1 MRIYKAKDYEEM
13 SRKAAGIVS
22 AQIIMKP
29 DCVLGLATG
38 STPVGLYKQLI
49 EWYRNGDLDFSGVR
63 TVNLDEYKGISREN
77 DQSYYYFMHQNLFDH
92 VNIPAGNTHLP
103 DGMEP
108 DSEKEC
114 RRYEELIQSMGSV
127 DLQLLGIGHN
137 GHIGFNEPGEAFEKE
152 THCVDLTQSTIE
164 ASNMI
169 SKDVLVISWEN
180 HYQNVYDLLKN
191 GFKVINCSWQPLYVV
206 SGIFEHERYH
216 FEDILDWNVYEW
228 KHWWPE
234 SDASLN
240 PIQIQPTEQVL
251 GAQICAW
258 GLTYEREIQRIVENL
273 AALSERSWSVKR
285 ICNKYD
291 YQNKAYKIL
300 DKIYMLISE
309 E

>member
-29 DCVLGLATG
+29 ECVLGLATG

-108 DSEKEC
+108 DSGKEC

-137 GHIGFNEPGEAFEKE
+137 GHIGFNEPADAFDKLV
-152 THCVDLTQSTIE
+152 HCVNLTQSTIE
-164 ASNMI
+164 ANKRFFASAEEVPRQAYTMGI
-169 SKDVLVISWEN
+169 QTIMRSKKILIIANGEGKADIVRDAFFGPITPMVPASVLQLHNDVTLVADE
-180 HYQNVYDLLKN
+180 
-191 GFKVINCSWQPLYVV
+191 
-206 SGIFEHERYH
+206 
-216 FEDILDWNVYEW
+216 
-228 KHWWPE
+228 
-234 SDASLN
+234 
-240 PIQIQPTEQVL
+240 
-251 GAQICAW
+251 
-258 GLTYEREIQRIVENL
+258 
-273 AALSERSWSVKR
+273 AALS
-285 ICNKYD
+285 
-291 YQNKAYKIL
+291 KIPA
-300 DKIYMLISE
+300 SFV
-309 E
+309 

>member
-137 GHIGFNEPGEAFEKE
+137 GHIGFNEPADAFDKLV
-152 THCVDLTQSTIE
+152 HCVNLTQSTIE
-164 ASNMI
+164 ANKRFFASAKEVPRQAYTMGI
-169 SKDVLVISWEN
+169 QTIMRSKKILIIANGEGKADIVRDAFFGPITPMVPASVLKLHNDVTLVADE
-180 HYQNVYDLLKN
+180 
-191 GFKVINCSWQPLYVV
+191 
-206 SGIFEHERYH
+206 
-216 FEDILDWNVYEW
+216 
-228 KHWWPE
+228 
-234 SDASLN
+234 
-240 PIQIQPTEQVL
+240 
-251 GAQICAW
+251 
-258 GLTYEREIQRIVENL
+258 
-273 AALSERSWSVKR
+273 AALS
-285 ICNKYD
+285 
-291 YQNKAYKIL
+291 KIPA
-300 DKIYMLISE
+300 SFV
-309 E
+309 